1 MYVQAVAGA
10 ETEEGAGVCSLLGV
24 MLADLEGS
32 VSPVKCRKARE
43 ILLRKY
49 ATTQLQISFHVIL
62 GSCRA

>member
-10 ETEEGAGVCSLLGV
+10 ETEAEAGLGSLLGAMV
-24 MLADLEGS
+24 ANLEGS
-32 VSPVKCRKARE
+32 VSPGKLRKARE